1 MAMKAVDCAVP
12 NCMHIHA
19 PNHEAL
25 VELVLRHSHH
35 AHPEMHLS
43 EQAAEDLVD
52 ESAYFDKKH
61 AEKRFA
67 DDVAQAVSKL
77 PGAGF

>member
-1 MAMKAVDCAVP
+1 MKAVDCAVP
-12 NCMHIHA
+12 NCLHIHA

-25 VELVLRHSHH
+25 VERVLRHSHQ

-61 AEKRFA
+61 ARKSYAHEA
-67 DDVAQAVSKL
+67 GHVLTGL
-77 PGAGF
+77 PDP

>member
-1 MAMKAVDCAVP
+1 MAMQAVDCTVP
-12 NCMHIHA
+12 GCQHIHA

-25 VELVLRHSHH
+25 VELVLRHSHQ
-35 AHPEMHLS
+35 AHPEMLLS

-61 AEKRFA
+61 SRKSYAHEA
-67 DDVAQAVSKL
+67 GHVLSNL
-77 PGAGF
+77 PNS